1 MFHGFH
7 GKLGQKKSPLLIL
20 ISDPLCSVLLMML
33 IKGEVIG
40 NTINAS
46 PDLTVGEAL
55 SFAGAELQG
64 SALGKYTDDVP
75 EIFCWF

>member
-1 MFHGFH
+1 
-7 GKLGQKKSPLLIL
+7 
-20 ISDPLCSVLLMML
+20 MML

-46 PDLTVGEAL
+46 PDLTVGEVS